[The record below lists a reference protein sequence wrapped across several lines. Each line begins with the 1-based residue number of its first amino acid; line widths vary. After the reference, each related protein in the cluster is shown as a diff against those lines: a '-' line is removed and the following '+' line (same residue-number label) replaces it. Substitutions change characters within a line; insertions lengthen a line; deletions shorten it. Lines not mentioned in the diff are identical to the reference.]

1 MAKPILPK
9 SRKPSETLTCS
20 AGCTHK
26 LILDTNHPRSSY
38 GLGVMRIAWTDKV
51 FDGAALHADSGA
63 RIETTNPLA
72 VCGALGIAYPDRQV
86 QLV

>member
-1 MAKPILPK
+1 MARSILPK
-9 SRKPSETLTCS
+9 SRRPSTTLICS

-26 LILDTNHPRSSY
+26 LILDTGHVRSSY
-38 GLGVMRIAWTDKV
+38 GLGVMRIAWTDKL
-51 FDGAALHADSGA
+51 FDGAALHADPGA
-63 RIETTNPLA
+63 RIESTNPLA